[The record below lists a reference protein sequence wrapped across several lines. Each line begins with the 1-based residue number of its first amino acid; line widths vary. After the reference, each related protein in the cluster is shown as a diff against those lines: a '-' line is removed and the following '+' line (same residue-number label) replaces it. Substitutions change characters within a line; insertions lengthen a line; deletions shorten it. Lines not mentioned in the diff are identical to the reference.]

1 MKDKDLI
8 AKHQYISSAT
18 SEELHTTTIYELD
31 TRDPIIMADSTMEN
45 GDVQKTGGQVQ
56 VNFVTEEQDFQLDES
71 KRILLVPTGTSSQ
84 SRF

>member
-1 MKDKDLI
+1 MI

-18 SEELHTTTIYELD
+18 SEELNTTTIYELD
-31 TRDPIIMADSTMEN
+31 TRDPVKMADSTMEN

-56 VNFVTEEQDFQLDES
+56 VNFVTDEQDFQLDES